1 MSCILPES
9 EPGIF
14 PSVLEFEPIFQG
26 YVISVPAV
34 FPACVLLLLSFISV
48 FFFPKCVYYYNTS
61 KEERGW
67 LGAVGVT
74 GFSVTVRL
82 GLF

>member
-1 MSCILPES
+1 MSCIPPES

-14 PSVLEFEPIFQG
+14 PSLLEFEPIFQG

-48 FFFPKCVYYYNTS
+48 FFSPNVCITITQA
-61 KEERGW
+61 KEK
-67 LGAVGVT
+67 GAG
-74 GFSVTVRL
+74 L
-82 GLF
+82 GLLE